1 MLCTVAATDRKMEDE
16 HVEFLVTLVRE
27 HPMLYHPT
35 DPLHKDAERQR
46 AVWTGIAETLGMGSG
61 KCK

>member
-1 MLCTVAATDRKMEDE
+1 MISLDGKMEDE

-27 HPMLYHPT
+27 HSMLYDPM